1 MILIT
6 GANGVVGRQVLKLL
20 LGEGVP
26 VAAVTRGLDGAELP
40 DGVQAVSGDLFQPQW
55 IEAALEGVEAL
66 QISPRATGPGLGE
79 LLKIATRQGVRRVVL
94 LSATTVEY
102 PAGEARFAAQFQHAE
117 DLVTGSGL
125 DFTVLRLADFAAN
138 ALAWAPQI
146 RAGDVVR
153 GAYGRAATSPV
164 HETDIAEVA
173 VQALRGAGQHTGSV
187 HTLTGPQSLD
197 QFEKVRLLGAALG
210 RELSFQE
217 LPPEQIRQ
225 GMLAQGLP
233 EEIPARLLGSL
244 ADYADRPGPTTGTVA
259 DLLGR
264 PALTFADWARDNAP
278 AFGDVGG
285 SSDSGNSG
293 SSGGFTNS
301 RNSGG

>member
-6 GANGVVGRQVLKLL
+6 GANGVVGRQVMKQLTH
-20 LGEGVP
+20 EGTAVT
-26 VAAVTRGLDGAELP
+26 AVTRGTGEARLP
-40 DGVQAVSGDLFQPQW
+40 DGVAAVRGDLFHPEW

-79 LLKIATRQGVRRVVL
+79 LLRLAAKQGVRRAVL
-94 LSATTVEY
+94 LSATTVGY
-102 PAGEARFAAQFQHAE
+102 PAGEPRFAAQFEHAE
-117 DLVTGSGL
+117 ELVRSSGL
-125 DFTVLRLADFAAN
+125 DWTILRLADFAAN

-153 GAYGRAATSPV
+153 GAYARAATSPL
-164 HETDIAEVA
+164 HETDIAAVA
-173 VQALRGAGQHTGSV
+173 VRALRGSLRREAI

-197 QFEKVRLLGAALG
+197 QVEKVRLIGAALG
-210 RELSFQE
+210 RTLSFQE
-217 LPPEQIRQ
+217 LPPEQVRQ

-244 ADYADRPGPTTGTVA
+244 ADYAERPGPTTSTVE

-264 PALTFADWARDNAP
+264 PALTFADWAHDNAP
-278 AFGDVGG
+278 AFGG
-285 SSDSGNSG
+285 
-293 SSGGFTNS
+293 
-301 RNSGG
+301 

>member
-6 GANGVVGRQVLKLL
+6 GASGVVGRQVMNQLVQ
-20 LGEGVP
+20 EDTAVT
-26 VAAVTRGLDGAELP
+26 AVTRGTGDARFP
-40 DGVQAVSGDLFQPQW
+40 DGVAVVRGDLFHPEW

-79 LLKIATRQGVRRVVL
+79 LLRLAAARGVRRAVL

-102 PAGEARFAAQFQHAE
+102 PAGEARFAAQFKHAE
-117 DLVTGSGL
+117 ELVRSSGL
-125 DFTVLRLADFAAN
+125 DWTILRLADFAAN

-153 GAYGRAATSPV
+153 GAYARAATSPL
-164 HETDIAEVA
+164 HEADIAGVA
-173 VQALRGAGQHTGSV
+173 VRALRGGLRKEAI

-197 QFEKVRLLGAALG
+197 QIEKVRLIGAAIG
-210 RELSFQE
+210 RTLSFQE
-217 LPPEQIRQ
+217 LPPARVRQ
-225 GMLAQGLP
+225 GMLAQGMP

-244 ADYADRPGPTTGTVA
+244 ADYADRPGPTTSTVE

-264 PALTFADWARDNAP
+264 PALTFAAWAHDNAP
-278 AFGDVGG
+278 AFGG
-285 SSDSGNSG
+285 
-293 SSGGFTNS
+293 
-301 RNSGG
+301 

>member
-6 GANGVVGRQVLKLL
+6 GANGVVGRQVMKQLMH
-20 LGEGVP
+20 EGTAVT
-26 VAAVTRGLDGAELP
+26 AVTRGTGEARLP
-40 DGVQAVSGDLFQPQW
+40 DGVAAVRGDLFHPEW

-79 LLKIATRQGVRRVVL
+79 LLRLAAKQGVRRAVL

-102 PAGEARFAAQFQHAE
+102 PVGEARFAAQYKHAE
-117 DLVTGSGL
+117 ELVRSSGL
-125 DFTVLRLADFAAN
+125 DWTILRLADFAAN

-153 GAYGRAATSPV
+153 GAYARAATSPL
-164 HETDIAEVA
+164 HETDTAAVA
-173 VQALRGAGQHTGSV
+173 VRALRGSLRREAI

-197 QFEKVRLLGAALG
+197 QVEKVRLIGNATG
-210 RELSFQE
+210 RTLSFQE

-244 ADYADRPGPTTGTVA
+244 ADYADRPGPTTSTVE

-264 PALTFADWARDNAP
+264 PALTFADWAHDNAP
-278 AFGDVGG
+278 AFGG
-285 SSDSGNSG
+285 
-293 SSGGFTNS
+293 
-301 RNSGG
+301 

>member
-6 GANGVVGRQVLKLL
+6 GASGVVGRQVMNQLVH
-20 LGEGVP
+20 EGTTVT
-26 VAAVTRGLDGAELP
+26 AVTRGTGDARFP
-40 DGVQAVSGDLFQPQW
+40 DGVAVVRGDLFHPEW

-79 LLKIATRQGVRRVVL
+79 LLRLAAARGVRRAVL

-102 PAGEARFAAQFQHAE
+102 PAGEARFAARFKHAE
-117 DLVTGSGL
+117 ELVRNSGL
-125 DFTVLRLADFAAN
+125 DWTILRLADFAAN

-153 GAYGRAATSPV
+153 GAYARAATSPL
-164 HETDIAEVA
+164 HEADIAGVA
-173 VQALRGAGQHTGSV
+173 VHALRGSLRKEAI

-197 QFEKVRLLGAALG
+197 QVEKVRLIGTAIG
-210 RELSFQE
+210 RALSFQE
-217 LPPEQIRQ
+217 LPPEQVRQ
-225 GMLAQGLP
+225 GMLAQGLS

-244 ADYADRPGPTTGTVA
+244 ADYAERPGPTTSTVE

-264 PALTFADWARDNAP
+264 PALTFADWAHDNAP
-278 AFGDVGG
+278 AFGG
-285 SSDSGNSG
+285 
-293 SSGGFTNS
+293 
-301 RNSGG
+301 